1 MFLEEDVLE
10 TVSSVRRTLPSSL
23 GLISA
28 VLKDD
33 WVFIGINRNLV
44 ENISVVAVNLLS
56 FRTEKVVFRECSLF
70 QNYRTTDCKTPLCFK
85 FERCSDSCRTED

>member
-44 ENISVVAVNLLS
+44 ENISVVAVSLLS
-56 FRTEKVVFRECSLF
+56 FRTEKVVFREWFLVSELRNHRLQNSLVI
-70 QNYRTTDCKTPLCFK
+70 QVRSVQRQLPH
-85 FERCSDSCRTED
+85 

>member
-44 ENISVVAVNLLS
+44 ENISVVAVSLLS

-70 QNYRTTDCKTPLCFK
+70 LNYGTTDCKTPL
-85 FERCSDSCRTED
+85 

>member
-33 WVFIGINRNLV
+33 WVFIWINRNLIKDIGMV
-44 ENISVVAVNLLS
+44 SVSLLS
-56 FRTEKVVFRECSLF
+56 FRTQKVAFRECSGFL
-70 QNYRTTDCKTPLCFK
+70 NYGTTDCETALCFK